1 MSSHQDRWDHY
12 LDSIEK
18 IRSDKKQKDLLTM
31 AVKTLRK
38 HLGEDWPS
46 ESSNASNGLIWF
58 LRRISIQMGNG
69 FLVIW
74 GNAMSAVE
82 DAKGFEGMLDKI
94 RHPGLFRT
102 SIAELEMAGRL
113 AKNGCCIE
121 FEPHVGTKKP
131 DLLCQNEKSRFFLEI
146 KTLAVATESA
156 QAETTMDAVRDA
168 CRPIFP
174 IGEIYKP
181 LSGPHLNEV
190 TGILEQKARYAVSS
204 KTAVEV
210 DIKNALK
217 IYLVPDE
224 LPDCIEVCK
233 EWHRRQVEAGVMPQG
248 SYGLSGPSDNVKQ
261 EHRVRIRINR
271 FAKEHQIPPEETG
284 VLVLAGDFFFGGADD
299 IEKFV
304 DYITEEVYELK
315 NIPAVVLVTRKMF
328 VGVETKIA
336 EKDDFVLIRNQPH
349 KGIEEYIVIVKN
361 RFCNKAFD
369 YKNLESILRLKG

>member
-1 MSSHQDRWDHY
+1 MSNRQDRWDYY
-12 LDSIEK
+12 LDSIGK
-18 IRSDKKQKDLLTM
+18 IRGDKKQKDLLTK

-74 GNAMSAVE
+74 GDAMSAVE
-82 DAKGFEGMLDKI
+82 DANGFEGMLDKI
-94 RHPGLFRT
+94 RRPDLFRS

-113 AKNGCCIE
+113 AKNGCHIE
-121 FEPHVGTKKP
+121 FEPHIGSKKP

-146 KTLAVATESA
+146 KTLAIATETA
-156 QAETTMDAVRDA
+156 KTEKTVDAVRDA
-168 CRPIFP
+168 CRPMLP

-190 TGILEQKARYAVSS
+190 TDILEQKARYAVSS

-210 DIKNALK
+210 DMKNVLK

-224 LPDCIEVCK
+224 LSNRIEMCK

-248 SYGLSGPSDNVKQ
+248 TYGLSGPSDNVRQ
-261 EHRVRIRINR
+261 EYRVRLRINK
-271 FAKEHQIPPEETG
+271 FAKEHQIPLEETG
-284 VLVLAGDFFFGGADD
+284 VLVLAGDFYFGNAGD
-299 IEKFV
+299 IEEFV
-304 DYITEEVYELK
+304 DYIAEEVYELN
-315 NIPAVVLVTRKMF
+315 NIPAVVLVTRRMF
-328 VGVETKIA
+328 VGVEAKIA
-336 EKDDFVLIRNQPH
+336 EKDDFVLICNQPY
-349 KGIEEYIVIVKN
+349 KNIEEYIVIVKN
-361 RFCNKAFD
+361 RFCKKAFD
-369 YKNLESILRLKG
+369 YENLESVLRLKG